1 MDQGRLDKICHGPK
15 LRETTGIESQGMGD
29 GNLFNPFSFRD
40 FYGFHDVHGC
50 LDFMISMAWN
60 GPCFAASWIIA
71 ALLCAAFLAGLIGRK
86 RPESARQYNSQCSAH
101 LVLEVHGEH

>member
-1 MDQGRLDKICHGPK
+1 MIQSWVKNISK
-15 LRETTGIESQGMGD
+15 AMVGD

-60 GPCFAASWIIA
+60 GPGALAIPPCFAASWIIA

-86 RPESARQYNSQCSAH
+86 RPESARQYFAMLSSSRS
-101 LVLEVHGEH
+101 